1 MTLYRQLIIFTV
13 VLFLLLFTGTWYAK
27 LANTRTFLTD
37 QLESHVQDT
46 ATSLALSISPHVAQK
61 DLTTVE
67 GMINALFDRG
77 YYQKITYTDPRGEV
91 LIDRTLPVKVEDVPQ
106 WFVKL
111 VPLKTPEAE
120 ADVMAGWN
128 QGGTILVKSHPGY
141 AYETLWNEVIS
152 MTVWFAGCAVFML
165 AAVGIGLKLLLKPLA
180 AVERQADAL
189 GRGEYELQDPL
200 PRTREFKSVAEAMNR
215 MNAYE
220 TLWNEVISMTVWFAG
235 CAVFML
241 AAVSIGLKLL
251 LKPLAAVERQAD
263 ALGRGEY
270 ELQDPLPRTRE
281 FKSVAEAMN
290 RMTVKVK
297 EMFGE
302 QAARAEGLQERAYH
316 DPLTGIGNRR
326 FFESQ
331 VGADLTEGQG
341 RGLLILARV
350 HALEALNT
358 ERGLQAG
365 DELLKRV
372 ALLLQEAVSGY
383 GDAVLSRLTGGDF
396 GIFLPHHSSAEAE
409 IVATEIASELGRLAR
424 ERLSLSDNIANLG
437 VAAYEGSVT
446 LSRLLSEAD
455 LALSAAQSKGANG
468 WELRAVS
475 GESALPMGQQQ
486 WKESLVKALEERR
499 VTLDA
504 QAVIANTKERGV
516 RQLELFARI
525 AQEDGTALDAALF
538 LPIAERLKLV
548 SAIDRM
554 VIEEALRF
562 DFRSIGVERIA
573 VNISPTSLE
582 DEAFRGWLHGYLK
595 GLPAGAPHI
604 NFEFSEFA
612 AVQHLEMIREFAAA
626 VRACGHGI
634 GLDHYGRSFSKLGYL
649 KSLRPEYVKIDRA
662 YTGELLSGEND
673 SGFYVASLCSVA
685 HSIDI
690 AVVAEGVESEEQ
702 AAVLKELNLDAMQGY
717 FFGRPR
723 PLSSFTAA

>member
-46 ATSLALSISPHVAQK
+46 ATSLALSVSPHVAQK

-77 YYQKITYTDPRGEV
+77 YYQRITYTDPRGEV

-215 MNAYE
+215 M
-220 TLWNEVISMTVWFAG
+220 
-235 CAVFML
+235 
-241 AAVSIGLKLL
+241 
-251 LKPLAAVERQAD
+251 
-263 ALGRGEY
+263 
-270 ELQDPLPRTRE
+270 
-281 FKSVAEAMN
+281 
-290 RMTVKVK
+290 TVKVK

-326 FFESQ
+326 YFETQ
-331 VGADLTEGQG
+331 VGADLGEGQG

>member
-27 LANTRTFLTD
+27 LANTRSFLTE

-46 ATSLALSISPHVAQK
+46 ATSLALSVSPHVAQK

-77 YYQKITYTDPRGEV
+77 YYQRITYTDPRGEV

-141 AYETLWNEVIS
+141 AYQTLWNEVIS
-152 MTVWFAGCAVFML
+152 MTAWFAGCAVFML

-200 PRTREFKSVAEAMNR
+200 PRTREFR
-215 MNAYE
+215 
-220 TLWNEVISMTVWFAG
+220 
-235 CAVFML
+235 
-241 AAVSIGLKLL
+241 
-251 LKPLAAVERQAD
+251 
-263 ALGRGEY
+263 
-270 ELQDPLPRTRE
+270 
-281 FKSVAEAMN
+281 SVAEAMN

-316 DPLTGIGNRR
+316 DQLTGIGNRR

-372 ALLLQEAVSGY
+372 ASLLQEAVSGY
-383 GDAVLSRLTGGDF
+383 ADSVLSRLTGGDF
-396 GIFLPHHSSAEAE
+396 GIFLPHHSSSEAE
-409 IVATEIASELGRLAR
+409 IVATEIANGLGRLAR
-424 ERLSLSDNIANLG
+424 EGLSLSDNIANLG

-455 LALSAAQSKGANG
+455 LALSAAQTKGANG

-486 WKESLVKALEERR
+486 WKESLVQALKERR

-504 QAVIANTKERGV
+504 QAVIANTAERGV
-516 RQLELFARI
+516 RQMELFARI
-525 AQEDGTALDAALF
+525 AQEDGTPLDAALF

-562 DFRSIGVERIA
+562 DFRTIGVERIA
-573 VNISPTSLE
+573 INISPTSLE
-582 DEAFRGWLHGYLK
+582 DEEFRGWLQGYLK
-595 GLPAGAPHI
+595 NLPAGAPHI

-612 AVQHLEMIREFAAA
+612 AVQHLELIREFAAA

-723 PLSSFTAA
+723 PLSSFT

>member
-46 ATSLALSISPHVAQK
+46 ATSLALSISPHVAEK

-77 YYQKITYTDPRGEV
+77 YYQRITYTDPRGEV
-91 LIDRTLPVKVEDVPQ
+91 LIDRTLPVRVEDVPQ
-106 WFVKL
+106 WFVAL

-141 AYETLWNEVIS
+141 AYETLWNEVVA
-152 MTVWFAGCAVFML
+152 MTAWFAGCAVFML
-165 AAVGIGLKLLLKPLA
+165 AAVG
-180 AVERQADAL
+180 
-189 GRGEYELQDPL
+189 
-200 PRTREFKSVAEAMNR
+200 
-215 MNAYE
+215 
-220 TLWNEVISMTVWFAG
+220 
-235 CAVFML
+235 
-241 AAVSIGLKLL
+241 IGLKLL

-316 DPLTGIGNRR
+316 DQLTGIGNRR

-331 VGADLTEGQG
+331 AGADLTEGQG

-372 ALLLQEAVSGY
+372 ASLLREVVSGY
-383 GDAVLSRLTGGDF
+383 ADAVLSRLTGGDF
-396 GIFLPHHSSAEAE
+396 GIFLPHHSSSEAE
-409 IVATEIASELGRLAR
+409 IIANEVANGLGRLAR
-424 ERLSLSDNIANLG
+424 EGLSLSDNIANLG
-437 VAAYEGSVT
+437 VAAYEGSTT

-455 LALSAAQSKGANG
+455 LALSAAQTKGANG

-475 GESALPMGQQQ
+475 GESALPQGQQK
-486 WKESLVKALEERR
+486 WKESLVQALKDRR

-504 QAVIANTKERGV
+504 QAVIGNTQERNV

-562 DFRSIGVERIA
+562 DFRAIGVERIA

-612 AVQHLEMIREFAAA
+612 AVQHLDLIREFAAA
-626 VRACGHGI
+626 VRSCGHGI

-723 PLSSFTAA
+723 PLSSFTAAR

>member
-77 YYQKITYTDPRGEV
+77 YYQRITYTGPRGEV

-215 MNAYE
+215 M
-220 TLWNEVISMTVWFAG
+220 
-235 CAVFML
+235 
-241 AAVSIGLKLL
+241 
-251 LKPLAAVERQAD
+251 
-263 ALGRGEY
+263 
-270 ELQDPLPRTRE
+270 
-281 FKSVAEAMN
+281 
-290 RMTVKVK
+290 TVKVK

-326 FFESQ
+326 YFETQ
-331 VGADLTEGQG
+331 VGADLGEGQG

-409 IVATEIASELGRLAR
+409 IVATEIAGELGRLAR